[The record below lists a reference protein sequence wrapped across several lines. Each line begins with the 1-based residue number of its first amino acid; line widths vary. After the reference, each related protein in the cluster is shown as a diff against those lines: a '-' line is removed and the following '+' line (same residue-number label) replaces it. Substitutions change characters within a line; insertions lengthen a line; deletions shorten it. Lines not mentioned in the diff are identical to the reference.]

1 MEKYLIDTNTAID
14 YLDNKLPKHFA
25 SLLESVTIY
34 LPVIV
39 RMELLS
45 WKKATYNQE
54 QILLKY
60 INASFVYG
68 LDEPIIVDA
77 IFIRKNYSVKLPD
90 AIIAATAINKNL
102 ILLTRNMA
110 DFEKINGLNVINPY
124 T

>member
-1 MEKYLIDTNTAID
+1 
-14 YLDNKLPKHFA
+14 
-25 SLLESVTIY
+25 
-34 LPVIV
+34 
-39 RMELLS
+39 MELLS

-110 DFEKINGLNVINPY
+110 DFEKINGLNVINPF